1 MSELNE
7 KIHAFVD
14 GELPTEERA
23 ELIEQISANQS
34 ANAEYQWA
42 QYLKSTLRSKCESIT
57 NEECWKRTKSQLD
70 AIDRTKQVNGFVGR
84 WGWAMC
90 GVLAIF
96 ILGGILH
103 NRIYGG
109 QELSTSRMAGLYGS
123 LVPLG
128 SPSSQK
134 EAENVLRAAFG
145 EAPMDLDSSRL
156 NMVQMQRGQMEGR
169 PAIEVVFEDQKG
181 KFNLYIIQGIRA
193 VTGSMADKGEP
204 YSQVEINQIPAL
216 AWAEDGYGFV
226 VSANRNVDEIRDLIA
241 IIRSQRP

>member
-1 MSELNE
+1 MKELNE

-14 GELPTEERA
+14 GELPAEERA
-23 ELIEQISANQS
+23 EIIEQISADKS

-42 QYLKSTLRSKCESIT
+42 QYLKSTLRSKCEPIK
-57 NEECWKRTKSQLD
+57 NDECWQRTKAQLD

-90 GVLAIF
+90 GIVAIF
-96 ILGGILH
+96 ILGAILH

-128 SPSSQK
+128 TPSNQ
-134 EAENVLRAAFG
+134 EAENVLKAAFG
-145 EAPMDLDSSRL
+145 EAPMDLDSGRL
-156 NMVQMQRGQMEGR
+156 NMVQMQRGQLEGR
-169 PAIEVVFEDQKG
+169 PAIEVVFQDQKG
-181 KFNLYIIQGIRA
+181 RFNLYIIQGIRA

-204 YSQVEINQIPAL
+204 YSQVEINGFPAL

-226 VSANRNVDEIRDLIA
+226 VSANRNVDEIRDLITV
-241 IIRSQRP
+241 IRSQRP